1 MTWQDWVEAGTR
13 AGGRTEPSP
22 EIQDGTSKRR
32 RDTTVFFPSQS
43 PPTFLPKA
51 GKRIL
56 LFRPSVVVPLFNLP
70 FPHFSRSQCKLEE
83 FLKLIQQLEN
93 EECAAILFFVSAP
106 SF

>member
-22 EIQDGTSKRR
+22 ERQDGTSKRR

-51 GKRIL
+51 GKRISL
-56 LFRPSVVVPLFNLP
+56 V
-70 FPHFSRSQCKLEE
+70 
-83 FLKLIQQLEN
+83 
-93 EECAAILFFVSAP
+93 P
-106 SF
+106 SFRFCPPVQSALSPLLSESV